1 MTVTTA
7 FIVGVLLGLCLADP
21 PRRPPWRSA

>member
-7 FIVGVLLGLCLADP
+7 FVVGMLIGLCLAEP
-21 PRRPPWRSA
+21 PPRPPWRSA

>member
-7 FIVGVLLGLCLADP
+7 FVVGMLIGLCLADP
-21 PRRPPWRSA
+21 PRRPPWRWS